1 MNTPV
6 IEVRNFCKRFTLHQ
20 QGGVVINAL
29 DNVSFS
35 VSAGECL
42 ALSGPSGAGKSTM
55 LKALYGNY
63 LPSSGEILV
72 RTDAGTIDIG
82 KASPRTVMKLRLGVI
97 SFVTQFLRVIP
108 RVTALSLVAEPLAE
122 AGVDPEEARSR
133 ARDML
138 YRLNLPERLWNLAPA
153 TFSGGEQQRV
163 NIARGMIRPTASL
176 DGENR
181 RVVIDLI
188 REAKAAGTAIIG
200 IFHDDAAREAVATR
214 CLNMARA

>member
-122 AGVDPEEARSR
+122 AGVDLQAQPSR
-133 ARDML
+133 A
-138 YRLNLPERLWNLAPA
+138 P
-153 TFSGGEQQRV
+153 
-163 NIARGMIRPTASL
+163 L
-176 DGENR
+176 DPRSSHLLGR
-181 RVVIDLI
+181 R
-188 REAKAAGTAIIG
+188 A
-200 IFHDDAAREAVATR
+200 AARQYRERHDPADSR
-214 CLNMARA
+214 PSSR

>member
-108 RVTALSLVAEPLAE
+108 RVTELSLVSLWPRPASILRRPA
-122 AGVDPEEARSR
+122 AGPATCSTGSTFPSASGTSLQPPSR
-133 ARDML
+133 A
-138 YRLNLPERLWNLAPA
+138 
-153 TFSGGEQQRV
+153 
-163 NIARGMIRPTASL
+163 ASSSAS
-176 DGENR
+176 
-181 RVVIDLI
+181 IS
-188 REAKAAGTAIIG
+188 REA
-200 IFHDDAAREAVATR
+200 
-214 CLNMARA
+214 

>member
-72 RTDAGTIDIG
+72 RTDAST
-82 KASPRTVMKLRLGVI
+82 SERRLR
-97 SFVTQFLRVIP
+97 
-108 RVTALSLVAEPLAE
+108 
-122 AGVDPEEARSR
+122 
-133 ARDML
+133 
-138 YRLNLPERLWNLAPA
+138 AP
-153 TFSGGEQQRV
+153 S
-163 NIARGMIRPTASL
+163 
-176 DGENR
+176 
-181 RVVIDLI
+181 
-188 REAKAAGTAIIG
+188 
-200 IFHDDAAREAVATR
+200 
-214 CLNMARA
+214 